1 MQNWSLN
8 VPQVSILWGGFSK
21 YLQNVSLHFQ
31 DPLKNTLKNVAYIL
45 DHFGYAPPFKTVV
58 IQQSII

>member
-31 DPLKNTLKNVAYIL
+31 GPLKNTLKNVAYIL
-45 DHFGYAPPFKTVV
+45 DHFGYAPPL
-58 IQQSII
+58 